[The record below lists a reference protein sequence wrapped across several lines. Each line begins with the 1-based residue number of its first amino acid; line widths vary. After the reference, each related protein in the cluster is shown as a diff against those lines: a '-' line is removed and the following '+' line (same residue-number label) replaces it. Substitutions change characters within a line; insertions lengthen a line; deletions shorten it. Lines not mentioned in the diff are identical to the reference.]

1 MTKKPEKN
9 ILVSSEIYELLQ
21 VAIGGDRIDFA
32 ILAEELELSAEDIAV
47 SIAEVAITY
56 EHGDLESL
64 IKSFNTSKQEL
75 VRDLIQRNEYQLA
88 KELLS
93 RFPASLRS
101 YKSKIESMPSDNVD
115 YLPIVSGTSI
125 EVMTDVE
132 SNS

>member
-93 RFPASLRS
+93 RFPA
-101 YKSKIESMPSDNVD
+101 
-115 YLPIVSGTSI
+115 
-125 EVMTDVE
+125 
-132 SNS
+132 